1 MNMNLIYFSLLFAI
15 GWLGLMYIYGFSTY
29 HRYFKSY
36 APVLLGYGVLVGAL
50 LYFLNFHEFFFW
62 YLGLSTLFLFLNY
75 RKQPKTLTDEDK
87 TRVLVDLSLTKTL
100 HYHLLS
106 SIIYIVS
113 VGITFLVLF
122 NTYPR

>member
-1 MNMNLIYFSLLFAI
+1 MNLIYFTLFFAI
-15 GWLGLMYIYGFSTY
+15 SWLGLMYIYGFSTY

-50 LYFLNFHEFFFW
+50 LYFLNFLEFFFCF
-62 YLGLSTLFLFLNY
+62 LGLSTLFLFLNY